1 VSGAQSGLTLPPHR
15 DESSVSSE
23 IPFLVTQWIANYSNS
38 NGETQEEKEEK
49 DAALRR
55 IRNAAS
61 ELAAAFSTLGA
72 YGPAIRVSYSTHD
85 APNHVS
91 CDLRY

>member
-1 VSGAQSGLTLPPHR
+1 
-15 DESSVSSE
+15 
-23 IPFLVTQWIANYSNS
+23 VTQWIANYSNS
-38 NGETQEEKEEK
+38 SQDGETKEEKEGK

-72 YGPAIRVSYSTHD
+72 YGPAIRVSYSTQNASH
-85 APNHVS
+85 HVP
-91 CDLRY
+91 CDLRF